1 MKKRKIFSI
10 FFTILTVFA
19 FFKPQKKIL
28 GWGRKIHIFTT
39 SEAQMTH
46 FSWNFFRTKSVLKL
60 VRVST
65 TLGTWKNPPKNSDT
79 WSALYNHIVPST
91 CTFYLSRTV
100 IMIDLRPLRSDDT
113 HRSER
118 SWPSE
123 TDEMLTGRDELGL
136 EGLLDS
142 PFCLFLSIFLQS
154 SRQVD
159 KHSLSWTK
167 SAFWTVHLSKCQSV
181 TELTTA
187 GPTCAG
193 FCLRTGCFN

>member
-1 MKKRKIFSI
+1 MKKRKFFSI

-79 WSALYNHIVPST
+79 WSALYNHIVRNSGNLPKVNWNM
-91 CTFYLSRTV
+91 CF
-100 IMIDLRPLRSDDT
+100 
-113 HRSER
+113 
-118 SWPSE
+118 
-123 TDEMLTGRDELGL
+123 
-136 EGLLDS
+136 EGLYLKAFMLITKCPRVWIS
-142 PFCLFLSIFLQS
+142 QLSS
-154 SRQVD
+154 SRVW
-159 KHSLSWTK
+159 KLNECFWSWYKLWVKVSFEFPKITAVLASLNW
-167 SAFWTVHLSKCQSV
+167 
-181 TELTTA
+181 
-187 GPTCAG
+187 
-193 FCLRTGCFN
+193 

>member
-1 MKKRKIFSI
+1 MDQLLFTEVCLEMAYLDFLGSGSLASLLPPCCLHSVGGTRREVVTRLKIVEKCTIFIQFIESMIAFMKIFM
-10 FFTILTVFA
+10 L
-19 FFKPQKKIL
+19 
-28 GWGRKIHIFTT
+28 
-39 SEAQMTH
+39 
-46 FSWNFFRTKSVLKL
+46 
-60 VRVST
+60 
-65 TLGTWKNPPKNSDT
+65 D
-79 WSALYNHIVPST
+79 PST
-91 CTFYLSRTV
+91 CSFYLSRTV

-123 TDEMLTGRDELGL
+123 TDEMLTGKDELGL

-142 PFCLFLSIFLQS
+142 PFCLFLSISLQS
-154 SRQVD
+154 SRQVN
-159 KHSLSWTK
+159 KHSLLGTK

-193 FCLRTGCFN
+193 LCLRTGCFN